1 MPYIKTPTGYSLVP
15 NEPQAGD
22 PGDKQVEKF
31 TISVND
37 QDRQAAA
44 KDQFTT
50 RLFKDRAAEMYAAG
64 LRPSIGKSN
73 QVIYMP
79 IDDNFKLP
87 EGGRIGIR
95 HNKDDKFD
103 VIKIKDDGTEENFDD
118 PSNGDFRRLTSDKV
132 IDFISQVYT
141 KRYNIIHKDVA
152 KK

>member
-15 NEPQAGD
+15 NEPNTEG

-31 TISVND
+31 SIAVND

-64 LRPSIGKSN
+64 LRPSVGKGN
-73 QVIYMP
+73 NVLYMP
-79 IDDNFKLP
+79 VNDNFKLP
-87 EGGRIGIR
+87 DGSRLAVR
-95 HNKDDKFD
+95 HNKDNDFD
-103 VIKIKDDGTEENFDD
+103 IIKVNQSGEEQQLDDQSAGMYR
-118 PSNGDFRRLTSDKV
+118 GLTPDKV
-132 IDFISQVYT
+132 IGFISEMYT
-141 KRYNIIHKDVA
+141 KRYNDIHKDVA